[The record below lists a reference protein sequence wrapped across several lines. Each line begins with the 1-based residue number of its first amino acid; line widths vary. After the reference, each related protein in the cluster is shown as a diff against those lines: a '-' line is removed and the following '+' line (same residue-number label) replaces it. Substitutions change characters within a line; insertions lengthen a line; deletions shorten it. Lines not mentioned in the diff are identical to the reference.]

1 MPSPGKVENEVRI
14 YRYNKF
20 VYLVLD
26 VIWPEPMVIKLP
38 SNVQTDEVTFL
49 SVWCRKLGI
58 NFGHV
63 EFPLKN
69 KLYN

>member
-1 MPSPGKVENEVRI
+1 MRI
-14 YRYNKF
+14 YDMTDF
-20 VYLVLD
+20 DFSDFVLD
-26 VIWPEPMVIKLP
+26 VVWPDPMVIKLP
-38 SNVQTDEVTFL
+38 SNIQTDEVTFL